1 VGRSKP
7 RSKLGGTQVGPGTV
21 VALSYELYDA
31 DGELV
36 GASHPAEPWVVVIG
50 YGQSPP
56 ALEAALSGLVAGQA
70 RKVRL
75 DVGQAFGPRDA
86 EAIIEVARD
95 ELPEDLQVG
104 DELEAEAE
112 AGGVAVTLK
121 VLEITDDLAVLDANH
136 PMAGQPVELDVVVED
151 VRPATSDELEAAEAA
166 IQRDPPDRMQT
177 LLPAD
182 RLLKRSLR

>member
-1 VGRSKP
+1 
-7 RSKLGGTQVGPGTV
+7 V

-31 DGELV
+31 EGELA

-75 DVGQAFGPRDA
+75 GVAEAFGPRDP

-95 ELPEDLQVG
+95 ELPADLRIG
-104 DELEAEAE
+104 DELEAEPE
-112 AGGVAVTLK
+112 SGGPPVTLK
-121 VLEITDDLAVLDANH
+121 VLEITDTVAILDTNH

-151 VRPATSDELEAAEAA
+151 VRPATSAELEAAEAA
-166 IQRDPPDRMQT
+166 IQGDPPDPMQT

-182 RLLKRSLR
+182 RLLKRGLR